1 LRLSAL
7 LLVASAPSWVAGNAS
22 AQAAPVPTATASP
35 VGNAASSV
43 PTDPYTVSGVKVDV
57 SADNATNARERAFA
71 EAQAKA
77 WVEFR
82 RRVAPGEAEVRASAD
97 EIARVVQGITV
108 DDERITPTRYI
119 ASLTVRFRPNAVR
132 DNLAATGAQYVEPP
146 SKAMVVLPVT
156 VGAGKPVLWDDR
168 TAWRAAWDTRTENG
182 LVPLQVP
189 AGELGD
195 VTAISAEEAVAA
207 DPTAVDR
214 VIKKYNAPGAI
225 IVRAAVP
232 PAGQPLPSALV
243 VDVTRVDADG
253 RRTDQSVNV
262 PKDPDDRLE
271 DLLRR
276 AVVRASA
283 AVDEGF
289 RRDNTAVAGPERTTP
304 IEIPVRDLG
313 DWLEARKRLTGV
325 AGVTR
330 ADLLSIGKTVVKVAL
345 VHRGEIDAL
354 KAQLAKRDLA
364 LEEGPGGWRLMPAP
378 RSAGAATQP
387 LSVAPAPVGA
397 RP

>member
-1 LRLSAL
+1 
-7 LLVASAPSWVAGNAS
+7 
-22 AQAAPVPTATASP
+22 
-35 VGNAASSV
+35 
-43 PTDPYTVSGVKVDV
+43 
-57 SADNATNARERAFA
+57 
-71 EAQAKA
+71 
-77 WVEFR
+77 
-82 RRVAPGEAEVRASAD
+82 
-97 EIARVVQGITV
+97 
-108 DDERITPTRYI
+108 
-119 ASLTVRFRPNAVR
+119 
-132 DNLAATGAQYVEPP
+132 
-146 SKAMVVLPVT
+146 
-156 VGAGKPVLWDDR
+156 
-168 TAWRAAWDTRTENG
+168 
-182 LVPLQVP
+182 VPLQVP

-330 ADLLSIGKTVVKVAL
+330 ADLLSIGKTVVRVAL

-387 LSVAPAPVGA
+387 LSVAPAPAGA